1 MQSRVWIAAAAV
13 ITMAVLATLGAGV
26 AKSAGV
32 GDVTPPKP
40 RTTRAPWPAP
50 SDPLIRARQAGLIP
64 ERKETLIYHVHAHLD
79 VFVNRQVIRG
89 PAGIGINIADP
100 GVRRFKEPDGSTA
113 YGGIALC
120 VKPCISPLHTH
131 DNSGVIHT
139 ETATPRPNRLSQF
152 FTEWGVRL
160 SRTCVGGYCNPTPI
174 RWYVNGKRFSGNPRE
189 ILLSDKKEIAL
200 VIGTRPKKI
209 PASYDFSNA

>member
-1 MQSRVWIAAAAV
+1 MKSRFWIAAALTLAV
-13 ITMAVLATLGAGV
+13 AALGAGM
-26 AKSAGV
+26 ARSAGTSGV
-32 GDVTPPKP
+32 PSSKP
-40 RTTRAPWPAP
+40 RTTPAPWPAP
-50 SDPLIRARQAGLIP
+50 PDPLIRTRQAGLTP

-79 VFVNRQVIRG
+79 VFVNGKVIRV

-100 GVRRFKEPDGSTA
+100 GVRRFKAPDGSTV
-113 YGGIALC
+113 YGGIELC
-120 VKPCISPLHTH
+120 ANPCISPLHTH
-131 DNSGVIHT
+131 DNTGVLHT
-139 ETATPRPNRLSQF
+139 ETHTPRPNRLSQF

-174 RWYVNGKRFSGNPRE
+174 RWYVNGRRFSGNPRD

-200 VIGTRPKKI
+200 VIGTPPRKI

>member
-1 MQSRVWIAAAAV
+1 MRIRLGIAAAA
-13 ITMAVLATLGAGV
+13 AVTLIALAQ
-26 AKSAGV
+26 SAGAIV
-32 GDVTPPKP
+32 VIPPKP
-40 RTTRAPWPAP
+40 RTTPAPWPAP
-50 SDPLIRARQAGLIP
+50 SDPLIRTRQAGLTP

-79 VFVNRQVIRG
+79 VFVNRKVIRV

-100 GVRRFKEPDGSTA
+100 GVRRFKDPDGSTA
-113 YGGIALC
+113 YGGIELC
-120 VKPCISPLHTH
+120 AKPCISPLHTH
-131 DNSGVIHT
+131 DGSGVIHT

-160 SRTCVGGYCNPTPI
+160 SRTCVGGYCNPMPI

-200 VIGTRPKKI
+200 VIGTPPKKI